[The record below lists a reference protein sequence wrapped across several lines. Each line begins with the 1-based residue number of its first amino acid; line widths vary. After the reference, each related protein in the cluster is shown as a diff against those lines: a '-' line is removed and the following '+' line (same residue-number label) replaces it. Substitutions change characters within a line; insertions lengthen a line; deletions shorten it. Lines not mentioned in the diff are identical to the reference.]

1 MAREAAVSISTVS
14 LAYSD
19 PLRVAE
25 NTRKRIFDAARRL
38 GYIARACRRQEAP
51 QKPAIVL
58 TSGEFSSF
66 QQAVLQ
72 GIQEGLTDCGIGMIF
87 MTITQR
93 DTSAYGILTEM
104 IQSGRTCGVILFTTF
119 AYTSAFEDE
128 ACSYGVP
135 VVRCLGAEICE
146 RSGSV
151 VVDNYDAGVQVARYC
166 VRKKYGSVM
175 IIGPQFSG
183 GELRVKGFTDTVKS
197 LRARISCSRFEV
209 ANNEDCI
216 NGYAKMSE
224 ILDAGTS
231 LPGAV
236 FCLMDSLAIGV
247 ISALK
252 DRGVRIPE
260 DVSIISCDDISAARY
275 IQPELTTIC
284 IPRREQGYQASMLLN
299 RMINGGMLEHIV
311 VKPKLIERASS
322 AKRPRPAG
330 DENGPPR

>member
-1 MAREAAVSISTVS
+1 LITIKDVAREAAVSISTVS

-19 PLRVAE
+19 PMRVAE
-25 NTRKRIFDAARRL
+25 DTRKRIFAAARKL
-38 GYIARACRRQEAP
+38 GYVAKVCRRQEAL

-93 DTSAYGILTEM
+93 DASAYGILM
-104 IQSGRTCGVILFTTF
+104 DMVKSARTCGIILFTTF
-119 AYTSAFEDE
+119 AYTSVFED
-128 ACSYGVP
+128 AAYSYGIP

-146 RSGSV
+146 HSGSV
-151 VVDNYDAGVQVARYC
+151 VVDNYDAGIQVARYC
-166 VRKKYGSVM
+166 IRKKYGSITIM
-175 IIGPQFSG
+175 GPSFSG
-183 GELRVKGFTDTVKS
+183 GELRVKGFLDTIKS
-197 LRARISCSRFEV
+197 QRAKISCKRFEV

-216 NGYAKMSE
+216 NGYLRMSE
-224 ILDAGTS
+224 ILDSGDP
-231 LPGAV
+231 LPNAV

-247 ISALK
+247 ISAIK
-252 DRGVRIPE
+252 DHGVRIPE
-260 DVSIISCDDISAARY
+260 DISIIGCDDISAARY

-322 AKRPRPAG
+322 MKRPR
-330 DENGPPR
+330 